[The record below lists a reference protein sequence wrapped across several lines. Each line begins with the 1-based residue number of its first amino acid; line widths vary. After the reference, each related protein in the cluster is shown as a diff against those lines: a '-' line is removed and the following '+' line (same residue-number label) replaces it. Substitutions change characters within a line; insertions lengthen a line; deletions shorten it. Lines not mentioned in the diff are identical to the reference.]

1 MSSFSLPAAEKW
13 SLLALVAFLPAVEA
27 PKNLAIVLYLLFW
40 LLNRLRSKEWG
51 GTWSL
56 WETLVALVVAGAYAS
71 AVCGAFIPKHGAA
84 AANDVLCYGLV
95 FLALRRSRL
104 EPGFV
109 AQLFAVA
116 LVSTL
121 LTLVYG
127 YWGWLIAKTNQTLGL
142 NSVGHVNHSALY
154 MAIVFAAALSWT
166 VNMAG
171 STRQRIGLSLATLV
185 LWISLLLTSARG
197 ALIPAIVF
205 VFIWLAVWALQRG
218 MAWWKPVLPIFLLFG
233 VGILLAPGILEKTK
247 QGVESG
253 QIGSFR
259 PALAKTALLAA
270 REYPVFG
277 IGITNFEKV
286 SPELAASWQS
296 VHGQMFPAEDLYF
309 ASHAHN
315 LYANTLAERGVLGFL
330 PMLVLLAALGVAL
343 VRRRPA
349 GDSAAF
355 SQALWGG
362 ALGAWLILVVGG
374 LFNTTLHHENAML
387 GMILMGIWLG
397 QSRVTGH
404 REA

>member
-171 STRQRIGLSLATLV
+171 STRQRIGL
-185 LWISLLLTSARG
+185 
-197 ALIPAIVF
+197 
-205 VFIWLAVWALQRG
+205 
-218 MAWWKPVLPIFLLFG
+218 
-233 VGILLAPGILEKTK
+233 
-247 QGVESG
+247 
-253 QIGSFR
+253 
-259 PALAKTALLAA
+259 
-270 REYPVFG
+270 
-277 IGITNFEKV
+277 
-286 SPELAASWQS
+286 
-296 VHGQMFPAEDLYF
+296 
-309 ASHAHN
+309 
-315 LYANTLAERGVLGFL
+315 
-330 PMLVLLAALGVAL
+330 
-343 VRRRPA
+343 
-349 GDSAAF
+349 
-355 SQALWGG
+355 
-362 ALGAWLILVVGG
+362 
-374 LFNTTLHHENAML
+374 
-387 GMILMGIWLG
+387 
-397 QSRVTGH
+397 
-404 REA
+404 